1 VTQKITPLRINRDPS
16 REDALEAAR
25 SLVTALENGE
35 IVAFAA
41 VGIEA
46 DDCTR
51 MWSGSS
57 RPVTRLR
64 MMGAMY
70 NLLNHYA
77 NGTE

>member
-1 VTQKITPLRINRDPS
+1 MSPIKIAHIEKNPT
-16 REDALEAAR
+16 REQALEAAK
-25 SLVTALENGE
+25 SLVTALESGE
-35 IVAFAA
+35 IVAFGA

-64 MMGAMY
+64 MMGALY
-70 NLLNHYA
+70 NLLNHYTNDA
-77 NGTE
+77 E

>member
-1 VTQKITPLRINRDPS
+1 MTRNIPPVKIDRDPS
-16 REDALEAAR
+16 REDALEAAK
-25 SLVTALENGE
+25 SLVVALEKGE

-64 MMGAMY
+64 LMGAMY
-70 NLLNHYA
+70 NLLNHYT
-77 NGTE
+77 NDSE

>member
-1 VTQKITPLRINRDPS
+1 MVA
-16 REDALEAAR
+16 ALEK
-25 SLVTALENGE
+25 GE

-51 MWSGSS
+51 MWLGSS

-64 MMGAMY
+64 LMGAMY
-70 NLLNHYA
+70 NLLNHYT
-77 NGTE
+77 NDSE

>member
-1 VTQKITPLRINRDPS
+1 MSRNITPVKIDRDPS

-25 SLVTALENGE
+25 LLVAALEKGE
-35 IVAFAA
+35 IVAVAA

-64 MMGAMY
+64 MMGAVY
-70 NLLNHYA
+70 NLLNHYT
-77 NGTE
+77 NDSE

>member
-1 VTQKITPLRINRDPS
+1 MTRNIAPIKIDRDPS
-16 REDALEAAR
+16 REDALEAAK
-25 SLVTALENGE
+25 SLVAALEKGE

-64 MMGAMY
+64 LMGAMY

-77 NGTE
+77 NGSE